1 YNSDSSLFSGYDLS
15 KWLNN
20 IHSKQDDF
28 NWIKEVSSK
37 DVKQSIMNRAKA
49 LKRFSKKQSSFP
61 KFKKKS
67 EDASFDLMV
76 TRQVKRHLMQLP
88 TLGKIKLKEK
98 GYIPFDRV
106 KSVTVSREGNRY
118 FVSVLV
124 EEEKLTREQLEES
137 DGTGID

>member
-1 YNSDSSLFSGYDLS
+1 F
-15 KWLNN
+15 
-20 IHSKQDDF
+20 F
-28 NWIKEVSSK
+28 
-37 DVKQSIMNRAKA
+37 
-49 LKRFSKKQSSFP
+49 KKQSSFP

-67 EDASFDLMV
+67 DYGSFYLIG
-76 TRQVKRHLMQLP
+76 TIHVKRHLIQLP

-124 EEEKLTREQLEES
+124 EEEKLTREQLKES
-137 DGTGID
+137 DGTGIDMGIKEFLYSP